1 MTPNYRFPK
10 ICFSV
15 YIAGFEHIVYLVLM
29 FSETVSVISRTTC
42 NECYAYIIQTYYHCK
57 VCEDFDLCLDCYRIG
72 KFPDWYLLLYILFS
86 PFLLVLSKYLDFIMI
101 VAIFETVN
109 FQDLELS
116 AFGYFLQKGHP
127 KEFLLCVQLN
137 HYVGEITCSRKNC
150 ILT

>member
-42 NECYAYIIQTYYHCK
+42 NECYAYVIQTYYHCK

-116 AFGYFLQKGHP
+116 AFGYFLQKSHP

>member
-116 AFGYFLQKGHP
+116 AFGYFLQKSHP

-137 HYVGEITCSRKNC
+137 HYVGERTCSRKNC

>member
-109 FQDLELS
+109 FHDLELS
-116 AFGYFLQKGHP
+116 AFGYFLQKSHP

>member
-57 VCEDFDLCLDCYRIG
+57 VCEDFDLCLDCYRSG

-116 AFGYFLQKGHP
+116 AFGYFLQKSHP

>member
-116 AFGYFLQKGHP
+116 AFGYFLQKSHP

>member
-57 VCEDFDLCLDCYRIG
+57 VCEDFDLCLDCYWIG

-116 AFGYFLQKGHP
+116 AFGYFLQKSHP

-137 HYVGEITCSRKNC
+137 HYVGERTCSRKNC

>member
-57 VCEDFDLCLDCYRIG
+57 VCEDFDLCLDCYWIG

-116 AFGYFLQKGHP
+116 AFGYFLQKSHP
-127 KEFLLCVQLN
+127 KEFLLCVQLS
-137 HYVGEITCSRKNC
+137 HYVGERTCSRKNC